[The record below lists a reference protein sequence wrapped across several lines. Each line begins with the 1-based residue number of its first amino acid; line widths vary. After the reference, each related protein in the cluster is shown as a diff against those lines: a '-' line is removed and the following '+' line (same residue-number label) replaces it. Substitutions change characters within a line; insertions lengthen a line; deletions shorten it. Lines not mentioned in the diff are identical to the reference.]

1 MQQYSDALDDVL
13 EDRSVIIMPE
23 EGESIAVDGGR
34 ITLKVTSDMTKDQLG
49 LYEIRLAP
57 GVVGA
62 QLHYHR
68 YMDEIF
74 IVSKGTMTIQLR
86 ERTLQAPQGAIV
98 YAPRYTPHGFRND
111 SEEEAVIT
119 LLFNP
124 GQSREGFFRGLG
136 EILGARPIDANKF
149 LKLYQKYDSYPV
161 DPQQFL
167 PERSSHPAE
176 QQG

>member
-1 MQQYSDALDDVL
+1 MYKQFDTLNDVL
-13 EDRSVIIMPE
+13 EDRSVIIMPGD
-23 EGESIAVDGGR
+23 GETISFNGGR
-34 ITLKVTSDMTKDQLG
+34 VTLKITSDQTKDQLG
-49 LYEIRLAP
+49 LYEIALAP

-74 IVSKGTMTIQLR
+74 MVSKGEMTIDLGGKTIR
-86 ERTLQAPQGAIV
+86 ATEGSIV

-111 SEEEAVIT
+111 SGQEAVIK

-136 EILGARPIDANKF
+136 EILNSDPVDPVKF
-149 LKLYQKYDSYPV
+149 LQLYQKYDSYPV
-161 DPQQFL
+161 DNKNFIPV
-167 PERSSHPAE
+167 RS
-176 QQG
+176 

>member
-1 MQQYSDALDDVL
+1 MYNQFDTLEDVL
-13 EDRSVIIMPE
+13 RDASVIKVPGV
-23 EGESIAVDGGR
+23 GENISFNGGR
-34 ITLKVTSDMTKDQLG
+34 VTLKITSDQTKDQLG
-49 LYEIRLAP
+49 LYEIALAP

-74 IVSKGTMTIQLR
+74 MVSKGKMTIDLGDK
-86 ERTLQAPQGAIV
+86 TVQAPEGAIV

-111 SEEEAVIT
+111 SDGEAVIT

-136 EILGARPIDANKF
+136 EILNSEPIDPGRF
-149 LKLYQKYDSYPV
+149 LQLYQKYDSYPV
-161 DPQQFL
+161 DLKKFV
-167 PERSSHPAE
+167 PERI
-176 QQG
+176 

>member
-1 MQQYSDALDDVL
+1 MIPHDALDDVL
-13 EDRSVIIMPE
+13 QDRAVVIMPE
-23 EGESIAVDGGR
+23 EGESIVMDGGK
-34 ITLKVTSDMTKDQLG
+34 ITLKITSDLTKDQLG

-74 IVSKGTMTIQLR
+74 VVNKGKLTIQLYD
-86 ERTLQAPQGAIV
+86 RTIQAPEGAIV

-111 SEEEAVIT
+111 SDGETVIN

-136 EILGARPIDANKF
+136 QILSSQPVDGARF

-161 DPQQFL
+161 DMQNFM
-167 PERSSHPAE
+167 PERL
-176 QQG
+176 

>member
-1 MQQYSDALDDVL
+1 MTNELDDVL
-13 EDRSVIIMPE
+13 LDRSVIVLPGQ
-23 EGESIAVDGGR
+23 GENISFNGGR
-34 ITLKVTSDMTKDQLG
+34 VTLKITSDLTKDQLG
-49 LYEIRLAP
+49 LYEIELAP

-74 IVSKGTMTIQLR
+74 IVRMGKMTIDLGDK
-86 ERTLQAPQGAIV
+86 TIQAPEGGVV

-111 SEEEAVIT
+111 SDENAVIH

-136 EILGARPIDANKF
+136 EILNSDPVDPAKF
-149 LKLYQKYDSYPV
+149 LQLYQKYDSCPV
-161 DPQQFL
+161 DRQRFMPVH
-167 PERSSHPAE
+167 S
-176 QQG
+176 